1 MRCNLAT
8 VIGRDLTGN
17 SRGISPLLPGLVFKA
32 GGYRVRNLKRSQLTP
47 FRVISHLLVT
57 NQKRLFTFPFIPPLV
72 RDEGEGEG

>member
-1 MRCNLAT
+1 
-8 VIGRDLTGN
+8 
-17 SRGISPLLPGLVFKA
+17 LPGLVFKA